1 MGDQGAV
8 RGRCLRDAGE
18 KLSIRVLA
26 NVHVEERLSTSRSQ
40 HSLEVAELGGAC
52 GLAGLRLKLE
62 RHLDGT
68 LQSRPRLKSTGVALQ
83 YVA

>member
-1 MGDQGAV
+1 MADQGV
-8 RGRCLRDAGE
+8 VCRCCLRDAGE
-18 KLSIRVLA
+18 KLRVGVLV
-26 NVHVEERLSTSRSQ
+26 NVHVEKRLSASHSQ

-52 GLAGLRLKLE
+52 GLAGLRLKSE